1 MEVIKIKEYGL
12 STNSFRQPKEY
23 EDADAIFV
31 LIKRLILLNPG
42 TYPNHPKM
50 GVGLFKNWK
59 FADMDDM
66 GLLRKEI
73 EQQITQYLPQYQLSE
88 VSIKKKGEKELAISI
103 QVENIIYTMETTDG
117 ELVLADL
124 L

>member
-12 STNSFRQPKEY
+12 STNSFKQPKEY
-23 EDADAIFV
+23 ENADAIFV

-42 TYPNHPKM
+42 TYPNHPNM

-66 GLLRKEI
+66 GLLRNEI
-73 EQQITQYLPQYQLSE
+73 EKQILQYLPQFQLSE
-88 VSIKKKGEKELAISI
+88 VSITKKGEKELAISI

>member
-12 STNSFRQPKEY
+12 STNSFKQPKEY
-23 EDADAIFV
+23 ENADAIFV

-42 TYPNHPKM
+42 TYPNHPNM

-66 GLLRKEI
+66 GLLRNEI
-73 EQQITQYLPQYQLSE
+73 EKQILEYLPQFQLSE
-88 VSIKKKGEKELAISI
+88 VSITKKGEKELAISI

>member
-12 STNSFRQPKEY
+12 STNSFKQPKEY

-42 TYPNHPKM
+42 TYPNHPNM

-66 GLLRKEI
+66 GLLRNEI
-73 EQQITQYLPQYQLSE
+73 EKQILEYLPQFQLSE
-88 VSIKKKGEKELAISI
+88 VSITKKGEKELAISI

>member
-12 STNSFRQPKEY
+12 STNSFKQPKEY
-23 EDADAIFV
+23 EDTDAIFV

-42 TYPNHPKM
+42 TYPNHPNM

-66 GLLRKEI
+66 GLLRNEI
-73 EQQITQYLPQYQLSE
+73 EKQILEYLPQFQLSE
-88 VSIKKKGEKELAISI
+88 VSITKKGEKELAISI

>member
-12 STNSFRQPKEY
+12 STNSFKQPKEY

-73 EQQITQYLPQYQLSE
+73 EQQIIQYLPQYQLSE
-88 VSIKKKGEKELAISI
+88 VSIQKKGEKELAISI

>member
-12 STNSFRQPKEY
+12 STNSFKQPKEY

-42 TYPNHPKM
+42 TYPNHPNM

-66 GLLRKEI
+66 GLLRNEI
-73 EQQITQYLPQYQLSE
+73 EKQILEYLPQFQLSE
-88 VSIKKKGEKELAISI
+88 VSITKKGEKELAILI